1 MTMLV
6 MLMAIMVMMLMGI
19 MMIMMIM
26 MIIMTKEILAKE
38 QQRCLDDYDNG
49 YGGDD
54 NNGDQ

>member
-1 MTMLV
+1 
-6 MLMAIMVMMLMGI
+6 
-19 MMIMMIM
+19 MIM

-38 QQRCLDDYDNG
+38 QQRCLDDYDND